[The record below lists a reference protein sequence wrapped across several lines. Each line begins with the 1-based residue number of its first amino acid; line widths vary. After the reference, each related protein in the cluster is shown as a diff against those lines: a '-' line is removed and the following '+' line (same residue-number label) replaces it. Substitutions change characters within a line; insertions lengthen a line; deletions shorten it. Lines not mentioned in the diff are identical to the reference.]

1 MSDSNP
7 PRMLLL
13 GADGQVGWELRR
25 ALLPLGEV
33 LPMTRTQADLSD
45 LDGLRALLARE
56 QPQIIV
62 NAAAYTA
69 VDKAETE
76 PELAQRINAEA
87 PQGLADYA
95 ARTGAWLLHY
105 STDYVFDG
113 TKPAPHTEADTPN
126 PQSAYGRSKLAG
138 EQAITASG
146 CRHLILRTSWVYA
159 ARGGNFAKTML
170 RLAAERDSLR
180 VVADQIGAP
189 TSAELIAD
197 VSAHLLQ
204 RLRTDAALAQQASGI
219 YHLTAQGHTS
229 WHGYAQYV
237 IAQAL
242 ARGRALRCAPEAV
255 QAIATA
261 DYPLPAPRP
270 ANSRLDC
277 GKLQS
282 TFGLTLP
289 PWQTQVQR
297 LIDELPRDELPL

>member
-1 MSDSNP
+1 MNP
-7 PRMLLL
+7 PRILLL

-33 LPMTRTQADLSD
+33 RPQNRAEADLGDVSA
-45 LDGLRALLARE
+45 LRAVLDRTR
-56 QPQIIV
+56 PQFIV

-76 PELAQRINAEA
+76 AELAHGINAAA
-87 PQGLADYA
+87 PGLLA
-95 ARTGAWLLHY
+95 AWAAEHNAMLVHY

-113 TKPAPHTEADTPN
+113 AKPAPGSYTEADTPN

-180 VVADQIGAP
+180 VIADQFGAP

-197 VSAHLLQ
+197 VTAQMLQ
-204 RLRTDAALAQQASGI
+204 RLRTDPALAAQASGL
-219 YHLTAQGHTS
+219 YHLTAQGSTS
-229 WHGYAQYV
+229 WHGYAQFV
-237 IAQAL
+237 IAAAA
-242 ARGRALRCAPEAV
+242 ARGLPLRCASEQV
-255 QAIATA
+255 QAITTA

-277 GKLQS
+277 TKLQT
-282 TFGLTLP
+282 TFSLFLP

-297 LIDELPRDELPL
+297 LIDELPL

>member
-1 MSDSNP
+1 MSASKH
-7 PRMLLL
+7 PRILLL

-25 ALLPLGEV
+25 ALLPLGAV
-33 LPMTRTQADLSD
+33 VPMTRAQADLSD
-45 LDGLRALLARE
+45 LSGLKALLERE
-56 QPQIIV
+56 QPQVLV

-76 PELAQRINAEA
+76 FDLAQRINAAA
-87 PQGLADYA
+87 PQILADYA
-95 ARTGAWLLHY
+95 AAHGAWLVHY

-113 TKPAPHTEADTPN
+113 RKAAPYTETDTPN

-138 EQAITASG
+138 EQAIAASG

-170 RLAAERDSLR
+170 KLAAERDSLR
-180 VVADQIGAP
+180 VIADQFGAP

-197 VSAHLLQ
+197 V
-204 RLRTDAALAQQASGI
+204 TALALHRVLLGSADPAHSDKLSGL
-219 YHLTAQGHTS
+219 YHLTASGSTS
-229 WHGYAQYV
+229 WHGYAQAV
-237 IAQAL
+237 LQQAA
-242 ARGRALRCAPEAV
+242 ARGLPLRCGAEQV
-255 QAIATA
+255 QAIGTQ

-277 GKLQS
+277 AKLQS
-282 TFGLTLP
+282 TFSLCLP

-297 LIDELPRDELPL
+297 LIDELPL